1 MFPELSLESLGTQ
14 NAKLVNNYN
23 TLKKIISVYE
33 NNTTPL
39 KDSHEAKIQLNQCIA
54 KHVNTGPLPPNFAQS
69 SPLLIK
75 ELEIKNAELEIKI
88 SKFFDHLQ
96 DIEKLQKH
104 FHQELNLL
112 SPEEEIQEL
121 PHTSHHEGSVDTEEV
136 EQHEP
141 EDSLHTKCQDL
152 VQSITDVQNQKKQLE
167 KLNSINETIIGK
179 LNEENDVLQKKV
191 KQLENDVQ
199 NLSPVSDRIAYFL
212 MTKTNIEA
220 ERKKYQEELNSLLK
234 ERIEVED
241 MEEDL
246 NEQLTRMKDFSH
258 YINLIKELEKQVDD
272 LRDSVKMIKHKKK
285 KKQSA
290 LCKEVRNFFL
300 SESGIIKAN
309 VEFLIREKWEVKKK
323 AENMEKEL
331 KLVEN
336 ILTVYGNIQET
347 HQKELDDLRE
357 KMRNCDDT
365 LQKSGPSLCQRFL
378 NLFCP
383 GGESSLKDLKEMHKN
398 KKHCKFLSEQLEV
411 LQQMLC
417 TQEITAEKLK
427 TKISRLHERA
437 RILDYNLLEINSL
450 ALKNQKVSRLYI

>member
-1 MFPELSLESLGTQ
+1 MLGEQPLENLICKNRT
-14 NAKLVNNYN
+14 LVNNCN
-23 TLKKIISVYE
+23 VLKKLIIAYE
-33 NNTTPL
+33 NKSQHLQNSDQEYILLDEGPIEYYYPPL
-39 KDSHEAKIQLNQCIA
+39 HADVDVDEVIEDLK
-54 KHVNTGPLPPNFAQS
+54 
-69 SPLLIK
+69 
-75 ELEIKNAELEIKI
+75 IKNADLEIVTGTL
-88 SKFFDHLQ
+88 FR
-96 DIEKLQKH
+96 KLQEIETLLKNC
-104 FHQELNLL
+104 QEDLDLQ
-112 SPEEEIQEL
+112 SPEQL
-121 PHTSHHEGSVDTEEV
+121 QNLVKKRDHEQRVDIKE
-136 EQHEP
+136 HEP